1 MDNATTQRRKG
12 AQMAHD
18 LERIKLNARAIRE
31 SGFDALICGLPSN
44 VLLLSAGY
52 WPIVGTSFAVANGEG
67 KVALVVPEDESE
79 LARKTGAAEVFTY
92 KPASL
97 DKLQTVVDAISEPLA
112 KAASAIG
119 VSGGRIGCDIG
130 ETHQPASYISMHLF
144 GSSLAEAIG
153 SALPGSNIEDAK
165 RLLAKLRS
173 VCTSQE
179 VDRVRQACKAAQ
191 EAFEAAGGALR
202 SGQSEIAVASQA
214 RLPLYRDPRARD
226 QQHLAIMSG
235 PRSASAHGA
244 YAISSDR
251 VTQAGELVMVHC
263 NCNIAGYWTDIT
275 RTFCLGKPTEQQQR
289 MYDAISAARE
299 AALQA
304 IHPGARAAD
313 VDKAARQVLSARGF
327 GDQFKHATGHGVGFA
342 AIDHNAQPRLHPKSP
357 DLLEVGMVFN
367 VEPAMYMEN
376 TQGMRHC
383 DMVTVTDSGAEV
395 LTPFLSDP
403 REMILQL

>member
-1 MDNATTQRRKG
+1 
-12 AQMAHD
+12 MAHD
-18 LERIKLNARAIRE
+18 SQRTQRNARAIGE
-31 SGFDALICGLPSN
+31 AGFDALICGTPSN

-52 WPIVGTSFAVANGEG
+52 WPIVGTSLAVANSER
-67 KVALVVPEDESE
+67 KVAVVAPEDESE
-79 LARKTGAAEVFTY
+79 LARETGAAEVFTY

-112 KAASAIG
+112 KAAASAIG

-130 ETHQPASYISMHLF
+130 EAHQPASYISMHLF
-144 GSSLAEAIG
+144 GSSLTEAIG

-179 VDRVRQACKAAQ
+179 VDRVRQACKVAQ
-191 EAFEAAGGALR
+191 EAFEVARSALR
-202 SGQSEIAVASQA
+202 PGQSEIAVASQA
-214 RLPLYRDPRARD
+214 RQPFYQDPQARD

-251 VTQAGELVMVHC
+251 VMQPGELVMVHC
-263 NCNIAGYWTDIT
+263 NSNIAGYWTDIT

-304 IHPGARAAD
+304 IHPGVRAAD

-367 VEPAMYMEN
+367 VEPAIYIEN
-376 TQGMRHC
+376 VQGMRHC

-395 LTPFLSDP
+395 LTPFLEDP
-403 REMILQL
+403 RELILDV

>member
-1 MDNATTQRRKG
+1 
-12 AQMAHD
+12 MAHD
-18 LERIKLNARAIRE
+18 SQRTQRNARAIHE
-31 SGFDALICGLPSN
+31 AGFDALICGTPSN

-52 WPIVGTSFAVANGEG
+52 WPIVGTSLAVANRDG
-67 KVALVVPEDESE
+67 KVALVVPEDESD
-79 LARKTGAAEVFTY
+79 LAQKTAAAEVFTY

-97 DKLQTVVDAISEPLA
+97 DKLQTLVDAIWEPLA
-112 KAASAIG
+112 KATSAIG
-119 VSGGRIGCDIG
+119 VIGGRIGCDFA
-130 ETHQPASYISMHLF
+130 EAHQPASYISMHLF
-144 GSSLAEAIG
+144 GSSLAEVIG
-153 SALPGSNIEDAK
+153 RALPGSNIEDAK

-191 EAFEAAGGALR
+191 EAFESARRALR
-202 SGQSEIAVASQA
+202 PGQSEIAIASKA
-214 RLPLYRDPRARD
+214 RLPLYRDPQARD

-251 VTQAGELVMVHC
+251 IMQAGELVMVHC
-263 NCNIAGYWTDIT
+263 NSNIAGYWTDIT
-275 RTFCLGKPTEQQQR
+275 RTFCLGKPTEQQKR
-289 MYDAISAARE
+289 MYDASSAARE
-299 AALQA
+299 AALQT
-304 IHPGARAAD
+304 IRPGVRAAD
-313 VDKAARQVLSARGF
+313 VDKAARQVLSAQGF

-367 VEPAMYMEN
+367 VEPAIYFEN

-383 DMVTVTDSGAEV
+383 DMVTVTDAGAEV
-395 LTPFLSDP
+395 LTPFLSDSC
-403 REMILQL
+403 EMILEV

>member
-1 MDNATTQRRKG
+1 
-12 AQMAHD
+12 MAHD
-18 LERIKLNARAIRE
+18 SQRIQGNARAIGE
-31 SGFDALICGLPSN
+31 LGFDALICGTPSN

-52 WPIVGTSFAVANGEG
+52 WPIVGTSLAVANSEG
-67 KVALVVPEDESE
+67 KVAVVVPEDESE

-112 KAASAIG
+112 EAASAIG

-130 ETHQPASYISMHLF
+130 EAHQPASYISMHLF

-153 SALPGSNIEDAK
+153 RALPGSNIEDAK
-165 RLLAKLRS
+165 HPLAKLRS
-173 VCTSQE
+173 VCTPRE

-191 EAFEAAGGALR
+191 EAFESARRALR
-202 SGQSEIAVASQA
+202 PGQAEIAIASQA
-214 RLPLYRDPRARD
+214 RLPLYRDPQARD
-226 QQHLAIMSG
+226 QQHLAIISG

-251 VTQAGELVMVHC
+251 VMQAGDLVMVHC
-263 NCNIAGYWTDIT
+263 NSNIAGYWTDIT

-304 IHPGARAAD
+304 IRPGVRAAD
-313 VDKAARQVLSARGF
+313 VDKAARDVLSARGF
-327 GDQFKHATGHGVGFA
+327 GDQFKHATGHAVGYA

-367 VEPAMYMEN
+367 VEPAIYIEN
-376 TQGMRHC
+376 SQGMRHC
-383 DMVTVTDSGAEV
+383 DMVAVTDSGAEV
-395 LTPFLSDP
+395 LTPFLEDP
-403 REMILQL
+403 REMVLGT

>member
-1 MDNATTQRRKG
+1 
-12 AQMAHD
+12 MAHD
-18 LERIKLNARAIRE
+18 SQRTQRNARAIHE
-31 SGFDALICGLPSN
+31 AGFDALICGTPSN

-52 WPIVGTSFAVANGEG
+52 WPIVGTSLAVANRHG

-119 VSGGRIGCDIG
+119 VSGRRIGCDIG

-179 VDRVRQACKAAQ
+179 VDRVRQACKAAE
-191 EAFEAAGGALR
+191 EAFEAALRALR
-202 SGQSEIAVASQA
+202 PGQSEIAVAWQA
-214 RLPLYRDPRARD
+214 RLPLYRDPQARD

-251 VTQAGELVMVHC
+251 IMQAGELVMVHC
-263 NCNIAGYWTDIT
+263 NSNIAGYWTDIT

-304 IHPGARAAD
+304 IHPGVRAAD
-313 VDKAARQVLSARGF
+313 VDKAARQVLSAHGF
-327 GDQFKHATGHGVGFA
+327 GNQFKHATGHGVGYA
-342 AIDHNAQPRLHPKSP
+342 AIDHNAHPRLHPKSP
-357 DLLEVGMVFN
+357 DLLEPGMVFN
-367 VEPAMYMEN
+367 VEPAIYIEN

-383 DMVTVTDSGAEV
+383 DMVTVTESGAEV
-395 LTPFLSDP
+395 LTRFFSDP
-403 REMILQL
+403 QTLILV

>member
-1 MDNATTQRRKG
+1 M
-12 AQMAHD
+12 AQD
-18 LERIKLNARAIRE
+18 LERLRRNAAAIGE
-31 SGFDALICGLPSN
+31 WGLEALICGLPSN

-52 WPIVGTSFAVANGEG
+52 WPIVGTSLAVANREG

-79 LARKTGAAEVFTY
+79 LARKAGAAEVFSY
-92 KPASL
+92 QPASL
-97 DKLQTVVDAISEPLA
+97 DKLQTVVDAIEQSLA
-112 KAASAIG
+112 EAASAVG
-119 VSGGRIGCDIG
+119 LNGGRIGCDIG
-130 ETHQPASYISMHLF
+130 EASQPASYISMHLF
-144 GSSLAEAIG
+144 GSSLAEVIG
-153 SALPGSNIEDAK
+153 RALPGSKIEDAK

-191 EAFEAAGGALR
+191 EAFEAAHRALR
-202 SGQSEIAVASQA
+202 PGLSEITIASQS
-214 RLPLYRDPRARD
+214 RLPLYRDAHARD

-251 VTQAGELVMVHC
+251 VMQAGELVMVHC
-263 NCNIAGYWTDIT
+263 NSNIAGFWTDIT

-304 IHPGARAAD
+304 IRPGVRAAD

-327 GDQFKHATGHGVGFA
+327 GDQFKHATGHGVGYV
-342 AIDHNAQPRLHPKSP
+342 AIDHNAHPRLHPKSP
-357 DLLEVGMVFN
+357 DLLEPGMVFN
-367 VEPAMYMEN
+367 VEPAIYIEN
-376 TQGMRHC
+376 VQGMRYC
-383 DMVTVTDSGAEV
+383 DMVTVTDSGVEV
-395 LTPFLSDP
+395 LTPFLEDP
-403 REMILQL
+403 RELILDV

>member
-1 MDNATTQRRKG
+1 
-12 AQMAHD
+12 MAHD

-144 GSSLAEAIG
+144 GSSLAEVIG
-153 SALPGSNIEDAK
+153 RALPGSTVEDAT

-173 VCTSQE
+173 VCTPQE

-191 EAFEAAGGALR
+191 EAFESARRALR
-202 SGQSEIAVASQA
+202 PGQSEIAVASQA
-214 RLPLYRDPRARD
+214 RLPLYQDAHARD

-235 PRSASAHGA
+235 PRSASAYGA
-244 YAISSDR
+244 YATSSDR
-251 VTQAGELVMVHC
+251 VMQAGELVMVHC
-263 NCNIAGYWTDIT
+263 NSNIAGYWTDIT
-275 RTFCLGKPTEQQQR
+275 RTFCLGKPTEQQRR
-289 MYDAISAARE
+289 MYDAIAAARE
-299 AALQA
+299 AALKA
-304 IHPGARAAD
+304 IRPGVRAAD
-313 VDKAARQVLSARGF
+313 VDKAARQILGARGF
-327 GDQFKHATGHGVGFA
+327 GDQFKHATGHGVGYA

-367 VEPAMYMEN
+367 VEPAIYIEK

-383 DMVTVTDSGAEV
+383 DMVSVTDSGAEV
-395 LTPFLSDP
+395 LTPFLADMN
-403 REMILQL
+403 ELALGI